1 MRTPTQR
8 LNIIKGQI
16 DGLSKIIDR
25 KGPCKKVMEQ
35 YQAII
40 SGLRR
45 TIELHFKENIGDC
58 LEKTDKK
65 TKEEITTLLES
76 ILKSK

>member
-1 MRTPTQR
+1 MRTPQQR

-16 DGLSKIIDR
+16 DGLSKIIER

-35 YQAII
+35 YLSIL
-40 SGLRR
+40 SGLKGVM
-45 TIELHFKENIGDC
+45 EMHFKENIENC
-58 LEKTDKK
+58 LGNSDKK
-65 TKEEITTLLES
+65 TKEEVGTLLES